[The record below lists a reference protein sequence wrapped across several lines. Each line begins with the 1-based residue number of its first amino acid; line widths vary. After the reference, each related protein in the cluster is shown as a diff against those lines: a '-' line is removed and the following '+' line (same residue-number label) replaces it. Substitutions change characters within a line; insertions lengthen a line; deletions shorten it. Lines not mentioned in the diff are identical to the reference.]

1 MCACVCVRAGT
12 DAGVTACGRAARQAG
27 RLTHRWSG
35 HGPSE
40 REARAE
46 AAQGSV
52 SLTPG
57 PELRAKPSRCLPA
70 GLAFRELGRGCGCS
84 GGADRAHASSGPRG
98 QLHLVPV
105 ASASLCDLF
114 RPFPG
119 PEGGLHLASLAGG
132 ETYTRWFRQVPADED
147 PEGSARGSTWR
158 CIFQGVRCPHTPA
171 PAGPPGRPLLRGGL
185 GEVPVCLNQSCE
197 ASEGGGRLSQAPL
210 RRA

>member
-84 GGADRAHASSGPRG
+84 GGQTGPTQAAGLAGSRTW
-98 QLHLVPV
+98 
-105 ASASLCDLF
+105 SLWPPRVCATSF

-132 ETYTRWFRQVPADED
+132 ETYMRWFRQVPADED

-158 CIFQGVRCPHTPA
+158 RIFQGVHCPHTPA

-185 GEVPVCLNQSCE
+185 GEVPVCLNQSRE
-197 ASEGGGRLSQAPL
+197 ASEGEAG
-210 RRA
+210 

>member
-1 MCACVCVRAGT
+1 MCVRVRACRYRCGRDCVWACSAAGREADSPLERARPLRAGGQSGGCPGLRVL
-12 DAGVTACGRAARQAG
+12 DAGAKA
-27 RLTHRWSG
+27 
-35 HGPSE
+35 
-40 REARAE
+40 
-46 AAQGSV
+46 
-52 SLTPG
+52 PG

-70 GLAFRELGRGCGCS
+70 GLAFWELGRGCGCS

-98 QLHLVPV
+98 QPHLVPV

-132 ETYTRWFRQVPADED
+132 EAYTRWFRQVPADED

-158 CIFQGVRCPHTPA
+158 RIFQGVHCPHAPG

-197 ASEGGGRLSQAPL
+197 ASEGEAG
-210 RRA
+210 

>member
-57 PELRAKPSRCLPA
+57 RGRPGRSFRQSRHAAFLQDWRSGSWAEAAGALGGQTGPTQAA
-70 GLAFRELGRGCGCS
+70 GLAGRRTWSLWPPRVCATSLGRF
-84 GGADRAHASSGPRG
+84 
-98 QLHLVPV
+98 LVPKV
-105 ASASLCDLF
+105 GCTSPAW
-114 RPFPG
+114 
-119 PEGGLHLASLAGG
+119 AGG
-132 ETYTRWFRQVPADED
+132 EAYTRWFRQVPADED

-158 CIFQGVRCPHTPA
+158 RIFQGVRCPHTLA
-171 PAGPPGRPLLRGGL
+171 LAGPPGRPLLRGGL

-197 ASEGGGRLSQAPL
+197 ASEGEAG
-210 RRA
+210 

>member
-84 GGADRAHASSGPRG
+84 GGQTGPMQAAGLAGSRTW
-98 QLHLVPV
+98 
-105 ASASLCDLF
+105 SLWPPRVCATSF

-132 ETYTRWFRQVPADED
+132 EAYTRWFRQVPADED

-158 CIFQGVRCPHTPA
+158 RIFQGVRCPHTPA
-171 PAGPPGRPLLRGGL
+171 PAGPPSRPLLRGGL

-197 ASEGGGRLSQAPL
+197 ASEGEAG
-210 RRA
+210 

>member
-84 GGADRAHASSGPRG
+84 GGQTGPTQAAGLAGRRTWSLWPPRVCATSLG
-98 QLHLVPV
+98 RFLVPKV
-105 ASASLCDLF
+105 GCTSPAW
-114 RPFPG
+114 
-119 PEGGLHLASLAGG
+119 AGG
-132 ETYTRWFRQVPADED
+132 EAYTRWFRQVPADED

-158 CIFQGVRCPHTPA
+158 RIFQGVHCPHTPA
-171 PAGPPGRPLLRGGL
+171 PAGPPSRPLLRGGL

-210 RRA
+210 HRA

>member
-1 MCACVCVRAGT
+1 MRVRACRYRCGRDCVWACSAAGREADSQPLRAGGQSGGCPGLRVL
-12 DAGVTACGRAARQAG
+12 DAGVRA
-27 RLTHRWSG
+27 
-35 HGPSE
+35 
-40 REARAE
+40 
-46 AAQGSV
+46 
-52 SLTPG
+52 PG

-98 QLHLVPV
+98 QTHLVPV

-132 ETYTRWFRQVPADED
+132 EAYTRWFRQVPADED

-158 CIFQGVRCPHTPA
+158 RIFQGVRCPHTSA

-197 ASEGGGRLSQAPL
+197 ASEGGGWLSQAPL